1 MRYIL
6 PIIRATLKTFIR
18 NKTSILLLVVAPL
31 LLITVIFTSF
41 NPDGLQKIPI
51 GVIDNSHSLSVI
63 EVQDT
68 YFSYL
73 QMNEFANL
81 PDCLEQLELHNIY
94 LCLDVNESET
104 IFLNMHYDNTREPV
118 IWEVLERIKGT
129 VQVMQRAQTKESII
143 GLLDSFSTIT
153 HRIDA
158 YRDEIKRIQGELQTY
173 RTGIEQSRGQLSSAQ
188 TDLSNQLTSMESDLF
203 ALEARKR
210 EIDRTKNRFMSDAY
224 NAIDRLNRIA
234 ADNLENPQV
243 IYSQTFEVRSSISNF
258 ERQYD
263 SDSRQID
270 QSIATYRAGIS
281 QGRQFAREIDDG
293 ISQLET
299 IRRSMYEYDVR
310 LSQINQDIADIQ
322 TDLDIIQDANVEFII
337 SPLVLSAEPVYI
349 PDVDLSYLDDYTEE
363 ERIEE
368 LERGFNLISLQT
380 IFPTVLFLIA
390 VFLSLLIGSFVC
402 LSNINSP
409 AHTRIK
415 LIKRIILA
423 DFIATYTSALI
434 IVLIPLLL
442 VLATGQ
448 YLFRLDIFV
457 NIYPILFIIIATASI
472 FILIGMILAYLIK
485 KESITLLL
493 ATFLLVLF
501 IFLSGIILPLERMSN
516 FAYLLSLNFP
526 IYLGLSS
533 FNQLVFYGTQVSHY
547 YIETILMWQAIL
559 IAITIFIKYIRK

>member
-380 IFPTVLFLIA
+380 IFPTVLFL
-390 VFLSLLIGSFVC
+390 
-402 LSNINSP
+402 
-409 AHTRIK
+409 
-415 LIKRIILA
+415 
-423 DFIATYTSALI
+423 
-434 IVLIPLLL
+434 
-442 VLATGQ
+442 
-448 YLFRLDIFV
+448 
-457 NIYPILFIIIATASI
+457 
-472 FILIGMILAYLIK
+472 
-485 KESITLLL
+485 
-493 ATFLLVLF
+493 
-501 IFLSGIILPLERMSN
+501 
-516 FAYLLSLNFP
+516 
-526 IYLGLSS
+526 
-533 FNQLVFYGTQVSHY
+533 
-547 YIETILMWQAIL
+547 
-559 IAITIFIKYIRK
+559 